1 MAHLPRF
8 RLGRGMDPMRRKKAK
23 RKKVPGPT
31 KSKAAWEDL
40 VYNCAAAMSFQFG
53 LDAQRRESL
62 GRGDADHSLV
72 GRLTVGW

>member
-40 VYNCAAAMSFQFG
+40 VYNCAAAQ
-53 LDAQRRESL
+53 DAATRT
-62 GRGDADHSLV
+62 LV
-72 GRLTVGW
+72 GACQRQ